1 MFWHKERQLCLLLYV
16 DDILA
21 DGNEEDVD
29 WIFKLL
35 GDRFETKEE
44 EVLRPGSVIDYLG
57 LHLVLD
63 EEGRISIHPPQVFVQ
78 LRDMMMVD
86 IGFQSK

>member
-1 MFWHKERQLCLLLYV
+1 MT
-16 DDILA
+16 
-21 DGNEEDVD
+21 DVG

-44 EVLRPGSVIDYLG
+44 EVLSPG
-57 LHLVLD
+57 
-63 EEGRISIHPPQVFVQ
+63 VFVQ

-86 IGFQSK
+86 IGFTPK